1 MPTNWNSIWHMTY
14 LFWQSIWHTTSH
26 IFWHS
31 IWRIFWHS
39 IWHSIWHIFWHSIW
53 HSIWDIF
60 WHSIRHSITFSLWHL
75 ALAIE
80 VPQSPLRSGSCS
92 WGPAVPHWAL
102 ALLAEVRQCP
112 LRSGARSWGPAA
124 PTDVWRSRLRSGSAA
139 SSSGLSPRLPKEKEA
154 EATLLKSRELGR
166 VSDIPMV
173 DSTTVLCCYRKHAGV
188 QGACCH
194 EDPGESRGH
203 EGIPAKGP
211 GARIDSAGDK
221 QTFLDVCTMGAKSP
235 VPARWRGFLRFL
247 MRQSSWS
254 NGVSWLIP
262 NCSLVLWWFITWILG
277 CRWLQSALKRKS
289 MKWWN
294 GRDWWGMA
302 RKLHVNYHTR

>member
-139 SSSGLSPRLPKEKEA
+139 SSSGLSPRLPKEKEEKEA

-235 VPARWRGFLRFL
+235 VPARWKDSFASWCVNHREAMGFPDWFQIVHWCFDDLSRE
-247 MRQSSWS
+247 
-254 NGVSWLIP
+254 
-262 NCSLVLWWFITWILG
+262 SLVVAGYNLLWKEKACNDETVVTDGAWPVSYT
-277 CRWLQSALKRKS
+277 
-289 MKWWN
+289 
-294 GRDWWGMA
+294 
-302 RKLHVNYHTR
+302 